1 MALRAWATRSD
12 SFLIDSQQARDLPAK
27 QTKSERE
34 RGDKR
39 DREGMAKAW
48 EGCAAMG
55 TVKKKVRP
63 GKAPETAALH

>member
-1 MALRAWATRSD
+1 
-12 SFLIDSQQARDLPAK
+12 
-27 QTKSERE
+27 
-34 RGDKR
+34 
-39 DREGMAKAW
+39 MAKAW